1 MTSKLVKGLVEDYY
15 QLRITSKTRKRK
27 YVEARAIYYKLLRK
41 NTRSSLHYIANTLG
55 MNHATVIHGLNQL
68 EDWLEYDKQL
78 KTDYTILNRRL
89 ENAMELNPGLFED
102 STTIEGFYE
111 IQYIKLKEESS
122 KQYKTILTKLNF
134 LKARLE
140 KYEPNRVKSEEFDV
154 V

>member
-15 QLRITSKTRKRK
+15 QLKITSKTRKRK

-68 EDWLEYDKQL
+68 EDWIEYDKQL

-89 ENAMELNPGLFED
+89 ENAMELNPELFED